1 MAIVDWPCHFNLL
14 SILISILVVWFGV
27 TRVHDRILLNK
38 ADSLDQQALLRV
50 YGALMWS
57 LGKVIRTPEV
67 LSVHSLV
74 QPNALT
80 VK

>member
-1 MAIVDWPCHFNLL
+1 L
-14 SILISILVVWFGV
+14 SILISMLLVVWFGV
-27 TRVHDRILLNK
+27 ARVHDRILLNK

-80 VK
+80 VQ